1 MILLDSCAVLDILF
15 GESDA
20 VALSKFL
27 DSERGSGVEVVF
39 LPLTLLESSTVV
51 SVRFKE
57 GRTRNHSL
65 KHYLNILKE
74 FATMEIIGD
83 MDSEIIV
90 QAAQIKSEHAAS
102 MVDCYLIANAMKRG
116 AEIVTSDSEILKY
129 LPKKSKLRKITKKFS
144 SVQWPH

>member
-27 DSERGSGVEVVF
+27 DSERASGVEVVF

-57 GRTRNHSL
+57 GRTRNQSL

-83 MDSEIIV
+83 MDTEICSPV
-90 QAAQIKSEHAAS
+90 
-102 MVDCYLIANAMKRG
+102 RG
-116 AEIVTSDSEILKY
+116 RV
-129 LPKKSKLRKITKKFS
+129 
-144 SVQWPH
+144 